1 MSINKL
7 LTLIVSGICFSQVF
21 LEYTVGVLIPAP
33 FILYIISVLILIS
46 LVQLPVI
53 KIFDNKLVIWFIINI
68 LLVLTCLVFS
78 IYLTDSNS
86 YGFRKSMLFIIYAI
100 VPLII
105 GFLFGQ
111 RFDIKIFLNCALL
124 WSFITLVML
133 AVSPSVS
140 FVDYGFRLLPYF
152 NGEKIDV
159 ISYSRQLSLFC
170 LVALAILINSDLK
183 NISIAIVITCLILL
197 FSSGSRASL
206 LALILSSLYLF
217 KNKLSLK
224 MMIFTGFILFLLIIS
239 NFESIQSSNIFLR
252 MYNDF
257 GNGNLNGSAGEREEL
272 IAFTIDRIVNN
283 PLGGFGIGQFG
294 LDFLGIDIRSYPH
307 NFFLE
312 IYYELGIWS
321 LLPMTF
327 LLSYPYFKSK
337 SSNEFK
343 SFYILTFIYMMF
355 SGDLGSPQ
363 YIWFFSGVLWYEL
376 CSSKYDKS
384 DFLGRQLYE
393 KDFNRR

>member
-21 LEYTVGVLIPAP
+21 LEYTIGVLIPAP
-33 FILYIISVLILIS
+33 FILYILSVLAL
-46 LVQLPVI
+46 LFLFQLPEI
-53 KIFDNKLVIWFIINI
+53 KVFDNKLVLWFIISI
-68 LLVLTCLVFS
+68 LIVLVCLLIS
-78 IYLTDSNS
+78 LYLTDSS
-86 YGFRKSMLFIIYAI
+86 GYGFRKLTLFIIYAI

-133 AVSPSVS
+133 AISPSVS
-140 FVDYGFRLLPYF
+140 FVDYGFRLLPYY

-183 NISIAIVITCLILL
+183 NISIAILITCVILL

-224 MMIFTGFILFLLIIS
+224 MMIVIGFIMLLLIYI
-239 NFESIQSSNIFLR
+239 NLEFIQSSNIILR
-252 MYNDF
+252 MSNEF

-272 IAFTIDRIVNN
+272 IVFTIDRIMDN

-312 IYYELGIWS
+312 VYYELGIWS

-376 CSSKYDKS
+376 CSSKYDKT
-384 DFLGRQLYE
+384 DFLGR
-393 KDFNRR
+393 